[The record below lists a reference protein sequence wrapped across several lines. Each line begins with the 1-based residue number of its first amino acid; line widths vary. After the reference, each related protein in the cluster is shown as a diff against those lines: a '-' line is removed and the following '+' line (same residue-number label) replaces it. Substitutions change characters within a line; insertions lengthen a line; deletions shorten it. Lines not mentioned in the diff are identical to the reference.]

1 MSQSMNS
8 HPDLLR
14 RFAPILYTFDIILG
28 RERALIQSNDL
39 ELALRMRR
47 LCMPRF
53 REMRLVPGLCK
64 LIRDADAPGSFQRV
78 VVIGAGSLRTLHMGI
93 GTTLIYDRER
103 SELLGFLASDVSA
116 EKIVTSLIPA
126 LMDYEVESR

>member
-1 MSQSMNS
+1 MSQSVNS

-39 ELALRMRR
+39 EFALRLRR
-47 LCMPRF
+47 LYMPRF
-53 REMRLVPGLCK
+53 GEMRSIPGLCK
-64 LIRDADAPGSFQRV
+64 LIRDAKAPVSSQSII
-78 VVIGAGSLRTLHMGI
+78 VIGAGSLRTLHMGI
-93 GTTLIYDRER
+93 GTILIYDRER

-116 EKIVTSLIPA
+116 EKLVTSLIPT
-126 LMDYEVESR
+126 LMEYEVQSR

>member
-1 MSQSMNS
+1 MSQGVNS

-28 RERALIQSNDL
+28 REHALIQSNDL

-53 REMRLVPGLCK
+53 REMQPVPGLCK
-64 LIRDADAPGSFQRV
+64 LIRDADAPVSFQRV
-78 VVIGAGSLRTLHMGI
+78 IVIGAGSLRTLHMGI

-126 LMDYEVESR
+126 LMDYEVQSR